1 MVADPGAPLG
11 ARAVRAVGGPRQ
23 IWVQTDAMGQPVAV
37 QRRGWP
43 RPVAVERIQD
53 RWMVQDEWWREHP
66 IGRFYHTLLLADGR
80 RIETY
85 YDMLAEVWYEASA
98 PLRRLEPE
106 TGSSAPT

>member
-11 ARAVRAVGGPRQ
+11 ARAVRSVGGPRP

-43 RPVAVERIQD
+43 GPVAVARVQD

-66 IGRFYHTLLLADGR
+66 IGRFYHTLLLEDGLR
-80 RIETY
+80 LEIYCE
-85 YDMLAEVWYEASA
+85 LAAAQWYEARP

-106 TGSSAPT
+106 SRA